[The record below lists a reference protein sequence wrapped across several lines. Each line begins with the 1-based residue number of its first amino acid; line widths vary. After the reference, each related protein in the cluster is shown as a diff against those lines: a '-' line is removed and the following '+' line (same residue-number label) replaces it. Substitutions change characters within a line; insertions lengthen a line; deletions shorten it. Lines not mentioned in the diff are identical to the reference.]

1 MMILRILGFVLP
13 LILLVNSS
21 YSQQTIKICAIRV
34 EFLAD
39 ENELTSGDG
48 KFMIDST
55 TTDPFA
61 IDPAPHNRTYFN
73 DQMLAAA
80 NYYQNVSNG
89 RIVIESDVFP
99 QALNTSYQLPQK
111 MGYYN
116 PNTGDAATNLGLSRL
131 LSDAVSAADAD
142 TTFLFADYDLVIVFH
157 AGVGKDID
165 VGFDDTPQDI
175 PSLFIT
181 SRFLKTAFG
190 EDFEGVSADNGSY
203 LIDRGIIMPETENQD
218 GLQIA
223 MTGILV
229 SNIGSY
235 LGLYDLFSPTTQRS
249 GVGRFDLMDV
259 GLVNLNGLIPSP
271 PGAYS
276 RTLLGWDEP
285 YLADVPQNDIRL
297 GRIGGSIPADRHSIV
312 KIPINDDEYYL
323 LENRGDYLVN
333 MDSLFFVL
341 YESRETPPSYL
352 EVLKTYF
359 PDRINVSD
367 SSGVLLSV
375 EDYDWGLPGSGVLIW
390 HIDERI
396 ITEKKDDN
404 KINDDPALRGVDIEE
419 ADGSQD
425 IGKLY
430 SIIESGYQSELG
442 TWLDFWFRGNPSPL
456 YKNEFSTVSAPA
468 TRANL
473 NNAVSHITLKNFS
486 GRNANM
492 ISFDYLR
499 DYYEPGFPIKISE
512 TNSTF
517 NAIVAGKVENFD
529 NSFLFGIDNKGIIY
543 AVGPEG
549 KGLLSDDDTG
559 LAEITAA
566 GGSVNLVLADA
577 DQNGQNDF
585 LFASTVDS
593 VYGFDLRSPLAASLF
608 TPVGTGSEIITPLI
622 VSGNAVYFGC
632 SNDTVYTLNFNGDIS
647 ARYSNTELSTDFV
660 VYNGHPVFANGFK
673 SGSSAIAP
681 MLRADELNLIIYDDE
696 TGFFRIFDVDG
707 NEQLTNFKAAS
718 VPTGQFVVADLDDN
732 GTFDIVYAGSD
743 KIYAINARGFSLDG
757 FPIRADLTNGEMFVG
772 SPLVLDAD
780 GSGDADLLLSTDKG
794 QVRGYR
800 QNGRLLQGYPLA
812 AGGVLHDS
820 PVVLQLDGDEQL
832 ELAVRNLEGSLYV
845 WQLPVT
851 EAEADIKWG
860 QANLNEYANVLLSE
874 GLIYKPIS
882 SKLMPANRVY
892 NYPNPNEG
900 GFTKIRYYLN
910 EPATVKIRIF
920 DTAGMAV
927 ASFEGPGYAGADN
940 EVVWNVSG
948 IASGIYL
955 CQIDAKADGKSESK
969 VIKIMVVH

>member
-1 MMILRILGFVLP
+1 MMILRILGFVVS
-13 LILLVNSS
+13 LILLVNSA

-34 EFLAD
+34 EFLTD

-48 KFMIDST
+48 RFMIDST

-61 IDPAPHNRTYFN
+61 IDPAPHDRTYFN
-73 DQMLAAA
+73 DQMLAAV

-89 RIVIESDVFP
+89 RVVIEGDVFP
-99 QALNTSYQLPQK
+99 RALNAAYQLPQK

-116 PNTGDAATNLGLSRL
+116 PNTGDVATNLGLSRL
-131 LSDAVSAADAD
+131 LRDAVAAADAD
-142 TTFLFADYDLVIVFH
+142 TAFLFSDYDLVIVFH

-165 VGFDDTPQDI
+165 VGFDETPQDI

-181 SRFLKTAFG
+181 PRFLKTSFG
-190 EDFEGVSADNGSY
+190 DDYEGIPADNGSHQ
-203 LIDRGIIMPETENQD
+203 IDRGIIMPETENQE

-223 MTGILV
+223 MNGILV

-259 GLVNLNGLIPSP
+259 GLVNLNGLIPSR
-271 PGAYS
+271 PGAFS

-285 YLADVPQNDIRL
+285 YLTEVPQNDISL
-297 GRIGGSIPADRHSIV
+297 GRIGQQIPPGSHSVV

-341 YESRETPPSYL
+341 YENRVTPPSYL

-375 EDYDWGLPGSGVLIW
+375 EDYDWGLPGSGILIW

-396 ITEKKDDN
+396 IAEKKEDN
-404 KINDDPALRGVDIEE
+404 KINDNPDLRGVDIEE

-442 TWLDFWFRGNPSPL
+442 TWLDFWFDGNPSPL
-456 YKNEFSTVSAPA
+456 YKNEFSAVSAPA

-486 GRNANM
+486 ARNADI
-492 ISFDYLR
+492 ISFNYLR
-499 DYYEPGFPIKISE
+499 DYYEPGFPLKVSE
-512 TNSTF
+512 TSSNFTAS
-517 NAIVAGKVENFD
+517 VAGKVENND
-529 NSFLFGIDNKGIIY
+529 NSVLFGIDDNGIIY
-543 AVGPEG
+543 AVGTEG
-549 KGLLSDDDTG
+549 KGLLSDDDTR
-559 LAEITAA
+559 LAEITATV
-566 GGSVNLVLADA
+566 GSVNLVLADA
-577 DQNGQNDF
+577 DQNGYNDF
-585 LFASTVDS
+585 LFASTADS
-593 VYGFDLRSPLAASLF
+593 IYGIDLNSPVAASLF
-608 TPVGTGSEIITPLI
+608 MPVSFDSEIITPLVVAGPGI
-622 VSGNAVYFGC
+622 YFGC
-632 SNDTVYTLNFNGDIS
+632 SNDTVYTLDFNGNIS
-647 ARYSNTELSTDFV
+647 AAYSNGDLSTDLV
-660 VYNGHPVFANGFK
+660 VNNGRPVFADGFK
-673 SGSSAIAP
+673 SGYSAIAP
-681 MLRADELNLIIYDDE
+681 LIMADELNLIIYDDE
-696 TGFFRIFDVDG
+696 TGFFRIFDETG
-707 NEQLTNFKAAS
+707 SEQLANFKAAS
-718 VPTGQFVVADLDDN
+718 APAGQFAVADLDDN
-732 GTFDIVYAGSD
+732 GTFDIIYAGSD
-743 KIYAINARGFSLDG
+743 KIYAQNSRGFSLDG
-757 FPIRADLTNGEMFVG
+757 FPISVELTNDEMFVG
-772 SPLVLDAD
+772 SPLILDAD
-780 GSGDADLLLSTDKG
+780 DSGDADILISTNKG

-800 QNGRLLQGYPLA
+800 QNGRMLQGYPLT
-812 AGGVLHDS
+812 AGGTLWDTPVL
-820 PVVLQLDGDEQL
+820 LQLDGDEEL

-845 WQLPVT
+845 WQLPVI
-851 EAEADIKWG
+851 EVEADIKWG
-860 QANLNEYANVLLSE
+860 QANLNEYGNVLLNE

-900 GFTKIRYYLN
+900 GFTTIRYYLN

-920 DTAGMAV
+920 DTAGMSV
-927 ASFEGPGYAGADN
+927 DSFDGPGYGGADN

-955 CQIDAKADGKSESK
+955 CQVDAKADGKSESK